1 MKALLVSTPVLGHL
15 NPLLSVGRILISDR
29 HEVVGLSSTYL
40 RGRIEAI
47 GATFRGF
54 LPGADFDIR
63 NASEQFPSRAKA
75 AAHDPGTWFRRLHA
89 AAISKHQTSHAGVSV
104 RHCHRRSSD
113 AGRTADAARSPV
125 ETAPGGF
132 AGNDLSFIAP
142 R

>member
-1 MKALLVSTPVLGHL
+1 MLDTTFLVT
-15 NPLLSVGRILISDR
+15 
-29 HEVVGLSSTYL
+29 
-40 RGRIEAI
+40 
-47 GATFRGF
+47 GAT
-54 LPGADFDIR
+54 GATGG
-63 NASEQFPSRAKA
+63 A
-75 AAHDPGTWFRRLHA
+75 AAAQLLDKGRQVRAFVHREDA